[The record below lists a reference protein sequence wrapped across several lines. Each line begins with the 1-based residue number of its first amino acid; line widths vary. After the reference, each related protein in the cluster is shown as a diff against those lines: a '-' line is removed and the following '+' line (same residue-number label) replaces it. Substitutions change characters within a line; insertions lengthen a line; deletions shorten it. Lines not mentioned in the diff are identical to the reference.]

1 MYQNDG
7 VVGGLNFSLS
17 ILIENRTDTFFFKFL
32 FFLIK
37 IKKYTNVVDFFMLIT
52 NLKSVSKSDNS
63 RYIQF

>member
-7 VVGGLNFSLS
+7 VVGGLNCSLS
-17 ILIENRTDTFFFKFL
+17 ILIENRTDPFFFI
-32 FFLIK
+32 FLIK